1 MVASMLWVV
10 FIQIALLLLLVS
22 PGVLSIATGYAFVA
36 ELYIVFAITIN
47 NPSVIE
53 HAAKINTSV
62 AAGIVLLQFLIWQ
75 SCDNL
80 RCNIASAYRASWFTV
95 AGIVMVVTSE
105 YLLRS
110 IRKNK
115 PATDAKQ
122 NESPDQDSDLVV
134 PEATSVPIL
143 EGIPVPANHDS
154 KASRQSMGLNL
165 RLRHK
170 GKLSV
175 A

>member
-1 MVASMLWVV
+1 MLWVV

-47 NPSVIE
+47 NPGVIE

-115 PATDAKQ
+115 PAMNA
-122 NESPDQDSDLVV
+122 SSDQDSNPIVAEAKSVEQV
-134 PEATSVPIL
+134 PNAL
-143 EGIPVPANHDS
+143 PVDNAP
-154 KASRQSMGLNL
+154 RQSLGPNL

-170 GKLSV
+170 GKPSV